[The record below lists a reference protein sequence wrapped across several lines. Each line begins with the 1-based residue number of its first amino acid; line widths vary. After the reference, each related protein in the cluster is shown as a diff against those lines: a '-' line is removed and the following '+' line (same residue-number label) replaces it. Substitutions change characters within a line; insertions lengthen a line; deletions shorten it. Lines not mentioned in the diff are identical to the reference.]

1 MSRRLCTNPNDSPDA
16 GSAHPTEPASPACPK
31 PGISPGLL
39 VAIIVAV
46 VLVAICIGAAVAILQ
61 QANNG
66 ATQSLGSM
74 QSQVLSLASALTDIE
89 GRLGR

>member
-1 MSRRLCTNPNDSPDA
+1 
-16 GSAHPTEPASPACPK
+16 
-31 PGISPGLL
+31 

-66 ATQSLGSM
+66 ATQSLGST

>member
-1 MSRRLCTNPNDSPDA
+1 VPP
-16 GSAHPTEPASPACPK
+16 PK

-66 ATQSLGSM
+66 ATQSLGST